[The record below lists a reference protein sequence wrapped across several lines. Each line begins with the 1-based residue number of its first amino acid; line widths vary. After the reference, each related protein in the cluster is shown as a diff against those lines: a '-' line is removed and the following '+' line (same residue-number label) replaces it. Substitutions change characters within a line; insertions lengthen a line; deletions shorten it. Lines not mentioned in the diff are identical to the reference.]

1 MKRHHKFLLTFVALI
16 IIPVLSYSAVL
27 KALLIIQDNYIDS
40 GLNSIAEDVRLDLGH
55 VQSFLNNLEKGK
67 VIDVEITVL
76 KGKNATY
83 ANMEKLLKNVETAK
97 DDVLLFYFSG
107 HGGMDKNKTFLL
119 TADKKFF
126 YRDDIEK
133 LLKSKDAKLKIAVSD
148 ACSSSIGGMDA
159 RGLFE
164 TPEEMAKKENTF
176 VEIYKN
182 LFLNY
187 EGMLYITSAS
197 PGEYAWGFGSGGSFT
212 LSFFNEV
219 LFSDPKFTWEE
230 VIDSASKLT
239 QEKYAYMVNMGN
251 LPDAMKKDLKKKGIT
266 GQHPYVYSMVSSIDK
281 NITEIVPVPDVNKP
295 ETGDILIRNNTSVTL
310 KFYVDNNTSHDSE
323 WSWKYVD
330 TEYIAP
336 GKTVT
341 LKAKK
346 SMLVFFK
353 QERSDYVSY
362 TLKPGKYLFT
372 YNQKD
377 MIDLYTDSGKNS
389 AKKSDVKANPI
400 LGKWTWDM
408 WTVEDINKGSKS
420 KNGVLYSIEFKSDN
434 TFTITDSKGKKTD
447 WGKWNS
453 EIASGHEY
461 ITIEKQD
468 GKTPIVFKM
477 EVNYLKNSYIQLL
490 PKILNGVEKN
500 TDEVPQIF
508 LYK

>member
-1 MKRHHKFLLTFVALI
+1 MKRFKLFLIAFVSAILI
-16 IIPVLSYSAVL
+16 PAVSYSAVL
-27 KALLIIQDNYIDS
+27 KALLIIQDNYYDS

-55 VQSFLNNLEKGK
+55 VQSLLNNLEKGN

-83 ANMEKLLKNVETAK
+83 ANMEKLLKNVETEK

-119 TADKKFF
+119 TTDKKFF
-126 YRDDIEK
+126 YRDDVEK
-133 LLKSKDAKLKIAVSD
+133 YLKSKKAKLKIAISD
-148 ACSSSIGGMDA
+148 ACSSSIGGIDS

-212 LSFFNEV
+212 MSFFNEV
-219 LFSDPKFTWEE
+219 LFNDPKFTWEE
-230 VIDSASKLT
+230 VIDAASKLT

-266 GQHPYVYSMVSSIDK
+266 GQHPYIYSMVSAIDK
-281 NITEIVPVPDVNKP
+281 NVTEVLPVQNIDKQEAGDV
-295 ETGDILIRNNTSVTL
+295 LVRNDSPVTV
-310 KFYVDNNTSHDSE
+310 KFYIDNNKSHDSQ
-323 WSWKYVD
+323 WSWKNVETY
-330 TEYIAP
+330 YIDA
-336 GKTVT
+336 GKTLS
-341 LKAKK
+341 LKTKK

-353 QERSDYVSY
+353 QDRYDYVSY
-362 TLKPGKYLFT
+362 TLKPGKYVFT
-372 YNQKD
+372 LNQKD
-377 MIDLYTDSGKNS
+377 MVDLFTDSGKKT
-389 AKKSDVKANPI
+389 AKKTDVKANPI
-400 LGKWTWDM
+400 IGKWTWDM

-420 KNGVLYSIEFKSDN
+420 KNGVLYSIDFKPDN
-434 TFTITDSKGKKTD
+434 TFVITDSKGKKTD
-447 WGKWNS
+447 WGKWES
-453 EIASGHEY
+453 EIASGREY
-461 ITIEKQD
+461 LTIEKQD
-468 GKTPIVFKM
+468 GKTPIVLKM

-490 PKILNGVEKN
+490 PKMLNNVKKDV
-500 TDEVPQIF
+500 DEVPQIF